1 MCSRTELLN
10 YPAQLASKPL
20 RRLAFFCLTIPIFFL
35 PLQAQSQEAAT
46 KLEGLN
52 IPALIRESDHNG
64 AQMHQRLTD
73 YCYIQKRVSREQE
86 SRGKITETIKLFEA
100 YPIKVEGRHQHVIS
114 LFSKDGVPLLKEER
128 EELLKRA
135 VERMQK
141 AEQPEVRPAR
151 AAVTASA
158 EKYLT
163 VGVGISEA
171 GEGVWV
177 GVSQFLRQCQ
187 FNSPRRT
194 QLGNREMIAMS
205 FGSCADNPAAPRERY
220 IAQMVGLVWID
231 ATDKVIARLEA
242 WPKPRNGTTQNIFL
256 ERPATELISYEQMR
270 VTGGIWV
277 PSRIRLKG
285 LGNATLL
292 NGVDKDMT
300 FEFLNYEHFSTDAEA
315 PSINKQKLEQ

>member
-46 KLEGLN
+46 KLEGLD

-64 AQMHQRLTD
+64 AEMHQRLTE

-86 SRGKITETIKLFEA
+86 LRGKITETIKLFEA
-100 YPIKVEGRHQHVIS
+100 YPIKVEGRHRHVIS
-114 LFSKDGVPLLKEER
+114 LFSKDGIPLLKEER
-128 EELLKRA
+128 EELLKQA
-135 VERMQK
+135 VARMQE
-141 AEQPEVRPAR
+141 AELPEVRPVPS
-151 AAVTASA
+151 AVTASA
-158 EKYLT
+158 EKYIS
-163 VGVGISEA
+163 VGIGISAA

-231 ATDKVIARLEA
+231 ATDKVVARLEA
-242 WPKPRNGTTQNIFL
+242 WPKPRNGTTPNIFL
-256 ERPATELISYEQMR
+256 ERPATEIISYEQMR

-285 LGNATLL
+285 LGNAKLL
-292 NGVDKDMT
+292 NGVGKDMT

-315 PSINKQKLEQ
+315 PNINKQKLEQ